1 MDKQLYYRI
10 MVPASLLSVCLFFV
24 PNFPIRSVIGFLVMF
39 GGMGLGQQLGA
50 FGEMIQ
56 EVTQMIP
63 YLTVTELT
71 KEVLDKKIKNQSF

>member
-39 GGMGLGQQLGA
+39 GGMGLY
-50 FGEMIQ
+50 
-56 EVTQMIP
+56 
-63 YLTVTELT
+63 YLLH
-71 KEVLDKKIKNQSF
+71 KERKPASVYMKKTRSENKKR

>member
-39 GGMGLGQQLGA
+39 GGMGLYY
-50 FGEMIQ
+50 
-56 EVTQMIP
+56 
-63 YLTVTELT
+63 YLLH
-71 KEVLDKKIKNQSF
+71 KERKPA

>member
-39 GGMGLGQQLGA
+39 GGMGLYYYLLHKERKPA
-50 FGEMIQ
+50 TVYMKKQ
-56 EVTQMIP
+56 EAKITNDK
-63 YLTVTELT
+63 TV
-71 KEVLDKKIKNQSF
+71 

>member
-39 GGMGLGQQLGA
+39 GGMGLYY
-50 FGEMIQ
+50 
-56 EVTQMIP
+56 
-63 YLTVTELT
+63 YLLH
-71 KEVLDKKIKNQSF
+71 KERKPASFYMKKTRSENKKR

>member
-39 GGMGLGQQLGA
+39 GGMGLYY
-50 FGEMIQ
+50 
-56 EVTQMIP
+56 
-63 YLTVTELT
+63 YLLHKET
-71 KEVLDKKIKNQSF
+71 KPASVYMKKTRSENKKR